1 MGKYE
6 ESARNKQ
13 TYTGPRCEVFMGAAN
28 ADGSQTCNLPAYQT
42 INGRHM
48 CDGHANFERRK
59 AEAVRETQAK
69 ATQWLIDQ
77 EIITPEMTT
86 EERGIACRAFLK
98 TYTRGKHGNLHMR
111 DANAIARAA
120 VEKARWDDS
129 TPF

>member
-1 MGKYE
+1 MG
-6 ESARNKQ
+6 SQ
-13 TYTGPRCEVFMGAAN
+13 N
-28 ADGSQTCNLPAYQT
+28 ADGTHTCNLPAYRVV
-42 INGRHM
+42 NGRQM
-48 CDGHANFERRK
+48 CDAHAAFEARK
-59 AEAVRETQAK
+59 AEAVREVQTK

-98 TYTRGKHGNLHMR
+98 TYTRGKNGNLHMR

-120 VEKARWDDS
+120 VEKARRDDA